1 MTTEAIKNAILAADT
16 CMGMEFGS
24 TRVKAVL
31 IDRDH
36 NVIAGGAVTW
46 ENRFEDGI
54 WTYDLADAVA
64 NLRACYA
71 ALKRDVKEKYGIVLT
86 RIGQIGISGMMHGL
100 LALDENGALVTPFRT
115 WRNTMTKAEADFLS
129 AQFGQT
135 IPQRW
140 SVVHLYQLMKT
151 EPEKAAR
158 IKQMTTLSGYIH
170 LLLTGELV
178 LGCCEAAGMMP
189 AFCGTD
195 GTPDYD
201 PGMTACFDALAK
213 EAGMPWRLSDIFP
226 RVLPAGDAGGTLT
239 AAGAALLD
247 ADGDLAAGIPL
258 CPPEG
263 DGGTGMVCTGSLAP
277 GMATVS
283 AGTSTF
289 GLFVLDR
296 LPRHLDRKL
305 ELTITPAGNPVVE
318 IQSNNGTAELD
329 GWVGI
334 VTDAMRRLGADCD
347 AQAVYTALLGAAM
360 EGERG
365 CGGLLS
371 YNCLSGEH
379 LLDIAEGRP
388 LFVRTPDSAL
398 TLPNFMRAQ
407 LFAIF
412 APLAY
417 GLSLMDAEDAAA
429 IKNVKAHGGLFR
441 TRGAAQ
447 PVLAAALGLPVTVS
461 EEAGEGGPY
470 GAALL
475 ASYAMRRDDG
485 ETLADYLTARVFADA
500 KVHTVE
506 PDEEL
511 IAEYRTYMTQ
521 YLRGLT
527 VEQTAVN
534 TL

>member
-1 MTTEAIKNAILAADT
+1 MNTEQIKQAILAGDT

-31 IDRDH
+31 LNAEH
-36 NVIAGGAVTW
+36 EVIAGGAVTW
-46 ENRFEDGI
+46 ENKWEGGI

-64 NLRACYA
+64 NMRACYA
-71 ALKRDVKEKYGIVLT
+71 ALREDVYDKYGVSLAK
-86 RIGQIGISGMMHGL
+86 IGHIGISGMMHGL

-115 WRNTMTKAEADFLS
+115 WRNTMTKPEADFLS
-129 AQFGQT
+129 ERFGHT

-140 SVVHLYQLMKT
+140 SIVHLYQLMKT

-158 IKQMTTLSGYIH
+158 IKKITTLSGYIH

-178 LGCCEAAGMMP
+178 IGCCEGAGMLP
-189 AFCGTD
+189 AEIVGD
-195 GTPDYD
+195 EPDYV
-201 PGMTACFDALAK
+201 PYMVTSFDELAE
-213 EAGMPWRLSDIFP
+213 EADMPWRLKDIFP
-226 RVLPAGDAGGTLT
+226 RVLRAGSSGGVLTAVGASLLDESGTLC
-239 AAGAALLD
+239 
-247 ADGDLAAGIPL
+247 AGIPF

-289 GLFVLDR
+289 GLFVLDKA
-296 LPRHLDRKL
+296 PAHLDRKL
-305 ELTITPAGNPVVE
+305 ELTITPDGNPVVE

-334 VTDAMRRLGADCD
+334 VADAMKRLGADCNVQD
-347 AQAVYTALLGAAM
+347 VYAALLGAAR
-360 EGERG
+360 EGDYA
-365 CGGLLS
+365 CGGVLA

-388 LFVRTPDSAL
+388 LFVRTPDSSL
-398 TLPNFMRAQ
+398 NLPNFMRSQ

-417 GLSLMDAEDAAA
+417 GLGLLDDADREK
-429 IKNVKAHGGLFR
+429 IVSVKAHGGLFR

-447 PVLAAALGLPVTVS
+447 PVLAAALGRPVTVS
-461 EEAGEGGPY
+461 EEAGEGGPF

-475 ASYAMRRDDG
+475 ASYAMRRNDG
-485 ETLADYLTARVFADA
+485 ETLAAYLSDRVFVGA
-500 KVHTVE
+500 KVHTE
-506 PDEEL
+506 LPDAALME
-511 IAEYRTYMTQ
+511 EYRAYMEIYT
-521 YLRGLT
+521 RGLA
-527 VEQTAVN
+527 VEKTAVN

>member
-1 MTTEAIKNAILAADT
+1 MNTEQIKNAILAGET

-31 IDRDH
+31 LNAEH
-36 NVIAGGAVTW
+36 TVIAGGAVTW
-46 ENRFEDGI
+46 ENKWEGGI

-64 NLRACYA
+64 NMQGCFA
-71 ALKRDVKEKYGIVLT
+71 ALRQDVMEKYGVALT
-86 RIGQIGISGMMHGL
+86 KIGQIGISGMMHGL
-100 LALDENGALVTPFRT
+100 LALDENDTLVTPFRT
-115 WRNTMTKAEADFLS
+115 WRNTMTKPEADFLS
-129 AQFGQT
+129 ERFGHT

-140 SVVHLYQLMKT
+140 SIVHLYQLMKT
-151 EPEKAAR
+151 EPENAAR
-158 IKQMTTLSGYIH
+158 ISRMTTLAGYIH
-170 LLLTGELV
+170 LLLTGKLV
-178 LGCCEAAGMMP
+178 LGCCEAAGMLP
-189 AFCGTD
+189 VESVD
-195 GTPDYD
+195 GAPDYV
-201 PGMTACFDALAK
+201 PYMVASFDELA
-213 EAGMPWRLSDIFP
+213 ADADMPWKLKDIFP
-226 RVLPAGDAGGTLT
+226 QVLRAGASGGVLT

-247 ADGDLAAGIPL
+247 PSGTLCAGIPF

-296 LPRHLDRKL
+296 APAHLDRKL
-305 ELTITPAGNPVVE
+305 ELTITPDGNPVIE

-334 VTDAMRRLGADCD
+334 VADAIKRLGADVD
-347 AQAVYTALLGAAM
+347 VQSIYGTLLGAAKD
-360 EGERG
+360 GAYA

-379 LLDIAEGRP
+379 LLDIGEGRP
-388 LFVRTPDSAL
+388 LFVRTPDSEL
-398 TLPNFMRAQ
+398 NLPNFMRAQ

-417 GLSLMDAEDAAA
+417 GLSLLDEEERAK
-429 IKNVKAHGGLFR
+429 IVSVKAHGGLFR

-447 PVLAAALGLPVTVS
+447 PVLAAALNIPVTVS
-461 EEAGEGGPY
+461 EEAGEGGPF

-475 ASYAMRRDDG
+475 ASYAKYRGEG
-485 ETLADYLTARVFADA
+485 ETLADYLSARVFAGA
-500 KVHTVE
+500 KVHTE
-506 PDEEL
+506 APDAAL
-511 IAEYRTYMTQ
+511 VKEYGDYMQ
-521 YLRGLT
+521 NYVRGLT
-527 VEQTAVN
+527 VERTAVS

>member
-1 MTTEAIKNAILAADT
+1 MNQEQIKNAILTGET

-31 IDRDH
+31 LDREH

-46 ENRFEDGI
+46 ENRFENGI
-54 WTYDLADAVA
+54 WTYDLPDAVA
-64 NLRACYA
+64 NMQACYA
-71 ALKRDVKEKYGIVLT
+71 ALAQDVKEKYGVPLT
-86 RIGQIGISGMMHGL
+86 KIGQIGISGMMHGL

-115 WRNTMTKAEADFLS
+115 WRNTMTKPEADFLS
-129 AQFGQT
+129 DLFGHT

-140 SVVHLYQLMKT
+140 SIVHLYQLMKT
-151 EPEKAAR
+151 EPENAAK
-158 IKQMTTLSGYIH
+158 IQKMTTLAGYIH

-178 LGCCEAAGMMP
+178 LGCCEAAGMLP
-189 AFCGTD
+189 AETVNGE
-195 GTPDYD
+195 PDYV
-201 PGMTACFDALAK
+201 PHMVSSFDGLAK
-213 EAGMPWRLSDIFP
+213 DAGMPWKLKEIFP
-226 RVLPAGDAGGTLT
+226 RVLRAGASGGVLT
-239 AAGAALLD
+239 DAGAALLD
-247 ADGDLAAGIPL
+247 PTGMLASGIPF

-296 LPRHLDRKL
+296 VPEHLDRKL
-305 ELTITPAGNPVVE
+305 ELTITPDGNPVIE

-334 VTDAMRRLGADCD
+334 VADAMKRLGVACD
-347 AQAVYTALLGAAM
+347 AQSVYAALLGSAQ
-360 EGERG
+360 EGDYA
-365 CGGLLS
+365 CGGVLA

-379 LLDIAEGRP
+379 LLEITEGRP
-388 LFVRTPDSAL
+388 LFVRSPDSTL

-417 GLSLMDAEDAAA
+417 GFSLLGEEERKK
-429 IKNVKAHGGLFR
+429 IVSVKAHGGLFR

-447 PVLAAALGLPVTVS
+447 PVLAASLRLPVTVS
-461 EEAGEGGPY
+461 EEAGEGGPF

-475 ASYAMRRDDG
+475 ASYAKYRLCG
-485 ETLADYLTARVFADA
+485 ETLADYLANRVFAGA
-500 KVHTVE
+500 KVHTEE
-506 PDEEL
+506 PDTALADEFD
-511 IAEYRTYMTQ
+511 AYMKR
-521 YLRGLT
+521 YVCGLA
-527 VEQTAVN
+527 VERTAVG

>member
-1 MTTEAIKNAILAADT
+1 MNTEQIRQAIAAGET

-31 IDRDH
+31 LDAEH

-46 ENRFEDGI
+46 ENKWEGGI

-64 NLRACYA
+64 NMQACYA
-71 ALKRDVKEKYGIVLT
+71 ALKNDVWEKYGVVLT
-86 RIGQIGISGMMHGL
+86 TIGQIGISGMMHGL
-100 LALDENGALVTPFRT
+100 LALDENDTLVTPFRT
-115 WRNTMTKAEADFLS
+115 WRNTMTKPEADFLS
-129 AQFGQT
+129 ERFGHT

-140 SVVHLYQLMKT
+140 SIVHLYQLMKT
-151 EPEKAAR
+151 EPQKAAR
-158 IKQMTTLSGYIH
+158 IRRMTTLSGYIH
-170 LLLTGELV
+170 YLLTGELV
-178 LGCCEAAGMMP
+178 LGCCEAAGMLP
-189 AFCGTD
+189 AETVGAE
-195 GTPDYD
+195 PDYV
-201 PGMTACFDALAK
+201 PHMVKTFDALAR
-213 EAGMPWRLSDIFP
+213 EAGMPWKLSDIFP
-226 RVLPAGDAGGTLT
+226 RVCRAGSCGGVLT
-239 AAGAALLD
+239 DAGAALLD
-247 ADGDLAAGIPL
+247 VSGALSAGIPL

-296 LPRHLDRKL
+296 APAHLDRKL
-305 ELTITPAGNPVVE
+305 ELTITPDGNPVVE
-318 IQSNNGTAELD
+318 IQSNNGTAEID
-329 GWVGI
+329 GWVGMI
-334 VTDAMRRLGADCD
+334 TDAIRRLGMEADV
-347 AQAVYTALLGAAM
+347 QSVYAALLGAAR
-360 EGERG
+360 EGD
-365 CGGLLS
+365 CAHSGLLA

-388 LFVRTPDSAL
+388 LYVRTPDSSL

-417 GLSLMDAEDAAA
+417 GFGLLDACDREK
-429 IKNVKAHGGLFR
+429 ITSVKAHGGLFR
-441 TRGAAQ
+441 TRDAAQ

-461 EEAGEGGPY
+461 EEAGEGGPF

-475 ASYAMRRDDG
+475 ASYAKYRREG
-485 ETLADYLTARVFADA
+485 ETLADYLSVRVFAGA
-500 KVHTVE
+500 KVHTE
-506 PDEEL
+506 APDAALVTEFGAYL
-511 IAEYRTYMTQ
+511 EYYI
-521 YLRGLT
+521 RGLS
-527 VEQTAVN
+527 VERTAVN

>member
-1 MTTEAIKNAILAADT
+1 MNTEQIKTAILAGET

-31 IDRDH
+31 LDREY

-46 ENRFEDGI
+46 ENKWEGGI
-54 WTYDLADAVA
+54 WTYDLPDAIA
-64 NLRACYA
+64 NMQACFA
-71 ALKRDVKEKYGIVLT
+71 ALKQDVSEKYGVTLT
-86 RIGQIGISGMMHGL
+86 TIGQIGISGMMHGL
-100 LALDENGALVTPFRT
+100 LALDADGVLVTPFRT
-115 WRNTMTKAEADFLS
+115 WRNTMTKPEADFLS
-129 AQFGQT
+129 ERFGHT

-140 SVVHLYQLMKT
+140 SIVHLYQLMKT
-151 EPEKAAR
+151 EPEKAAKIR
-158 IKQMTTLSGYIH
+158 CMTTLAGYIH
-170 LLLTGELV
+170 LLLTGEPV
-178 LGCCEAAGMMP
+178 LGCCEAAGMLP
-189 AFCGTD
+189 VEDVD
-195 GTPDYD
+195 GAPDYV
-201 PGMTACFDALAK
+201 PHMVETFDGLA
-213 EAGMPWRLSDIFP
+213 AGVGMPWKLKDIFP
-226 RVLPAGDAGGTLT
+226 RVLRAGASGGSLT
-239 AAGAALLD
+239 PAGAALLD
-247 ADGDLAAGIPL
+247 PTGMLCAGIPL

-296 LPRHLDRKL
+296 APAHLDRKL
-305 ELTITPAGNPVVE
+305 ELTITPDGNPVIE

-334 VTDAMRRLGADCD
+334 VADAMKRLGADCD
-347 AQAVYTALLGAAM
+347 AQSVYAALLGAAQ
-360 EGERG
+360 EGDYA
-365 CGGLLS
+365 CGGVLA

-379 LLDIAEGRP
+379 LLDITEGRP
-388 LFVRTPDSAL
+388 LFVRTPDSVL

-417 GLSLMDAEDAAA
+417 GFSLLDAEERNK
-429 IKNVKAHGGLFR
+429 IVSVKAHGGLFR

-447 PVLAAALGLPVTVS
+447 PVLAASLRLPVTVS
-461 EEAGEGGPY
+461 EEAGEGGPF

-475 ASYAMRRDDG
+475 ASYAKYRLDG
-485 ETLADYLTARVFADA
+485 ETLADYLTNRVFADA
-500 KVHTVE
+500 KVHTEE
-506 PDEEL
+506 PDAALAEEF
-511 IAEYRTYMTQ
+511 AAYMKR
-521 YLRGLT
+521 YVSGLS
-527 VEQTAVN
+527 VERTAVD

>member
-1 MTTEAIKNAILAADT
+1 MNTEQIKQAIHAGET

-31 IDRDH
+31 LNAEH
-36 NVIAGGAVTW
+36 EVIAGGAVTW
-46 ENRFEDGI
+46 ENKWEGGI
-54 WTYDLADAVA
+54 WTYDLADAVT
-64 NLRACYA
+64 NMRACFA
-71 ALKRDVKEKYGIVLT
+71 ALKQDVLEKYGVALT
-86 RIGQIGISGMMHGL
+86 TVGQIGISGMMHGL

-115 WRNTMTKAEADFLS
+115 WRNTMTKPEADDLS
-129 AQFGQT
+129 ERFGHT

-140 SVVHLYQLMKT
+140 SIVHLYQLMKT
-151 EPEKAAR
+151 EPEHAAR
-158 IKQMTTLSGYIH
+158 IRKMTTLSGYIH
-170 LLLTGELV
+170 LLLTGEHV
-178 LGCCEAAGMMP
+178 LGCCEAAGMLP
-189 AFCGTD
+189 AEDVG
-195 GTPDYD
+195 GAPDYV
-201 PGMTACFDALAK
+201 PHMVESFDILAK
-213 EAGMPWRLSDIFP
+213 EANMPWKVKDIFP
-226 RVLPAGDAGGTLT
+226 RVLRAGASGGVLT
-239 AAGAALLD
+239 DAGAALLD
-247 ADGDLAAGIPL
+247 ESGMLCAGIPF

-296 LPRHLDRKL
+296 APGHLDRKL
-305 ELTITPAGNPVVE
+305 ELTITPDGNPVIE

-334 VTDAMRRLGADCD
+334 VADAMKRLGADCD
-347 AQAVYTALLGAAM
+347 VQAIYAALLGAAQ
-360 EGERG
+360 EGESG
-365 CGGLLS
+365 CGGVLA

-388 LFVRTPDSAL
+388 LFVRTPDSSL

-417 GLSLMDAEDAAA
+417 GFSLLGEEERHK
-429 IKNVKAHGGLFR
+429 IRTVKAHGGLFR

-447 PVLAAALGLPVTVS
+447 PVLAASLRLPVTVS
-461 EEAGEGGPY
+461 EEAGEGGPF

-475 ASYAMRRDDG
+475 ASYAKYRRDG
-485 ETLADYLTARVFADA
+485 ETLADYLADRVFADA
-500 KVHTVE
+500 KVHTEEPNDALADEFAAYLKRYVSGLCVE
-506 PDEEL
+506 
-511 IAEYRTYMTQ
+511 R
-521 YLRGLT
+521 
-527 VEQTAVN
+527 TAVD

>member
-1 MTTEAIKNAILAADT
+1 MNTEQIKTAILTGET

-31 IDRDH
+31 LDKEH

-46 ENRFEDGI
+46 ENKWEGGI
-54 WTYDLADAVA
+54 WTYDLPDAVA
-64 NLRACYA
+64 NMQACFA
-71 ALKRDVKEKYGIVLT
+71 ALRQDVYEKYGVSLT
-86 RIGQIGISGMMHGL
+86 KIGQIGISGMMHGL
-100 LALDENGALVTPFRT
+100 LALDADGNLVTPFRT
-115 WRNTMTKAEADFLS
+115 WRNTMTKPEADFLS
-129 AQFGQT
+129 ERFGHT

-140 SVVHLYQLMKT
+140 SIVHLYQLMKT
-151 EPEKAAR
+151 APETAAK
-158 IKQMTTLSGYIH
+158 IQKMTTLAGYIH

-178 LGCCEAAGMMP
+178 LGCCEAAGMLP
-189 AFCGTD
+189 VEDVD
-195 GTPDYD
+195 GAPDYV
-201 PGMTACFDALAK
+201 PHMVETFDGLAA
-213 EAGMPWRLSDIFP
+213 ETGMPWKLKAIFP
-226 RVLPAGDAGGTLT
+226 RVLRAGASGGSLT
-239 AAGAALLD
+239 PAGAALLD
-247 ADGDLAAGIPL
+247 PTGTLCAGIPL

-296 LPRHLDRKL
+296 APAHLDRKL
-305 ELTITPAGNPVVE
+305 ELTITPDGNPVIE

-334 VTDAMRRLGADCD
+334 VADAMKRLGADCD
-347 AQAVYTALLGAAM
+347 AQSVYAALLGAAQ
-360 EGERG
+360 EGDYA
-365 CGGLLS
+365 CGGVLA

-379 LLDIAEGRP
+379 LLDITEGRP

-417 GLSLMDAEDAAA
+417 GFSLLGAEERGK
-429 IKNVKAHGGLFR
+429 IVSVKAHGGLFR

-447 PVLAAALGLPVTVS
+447 PVLAASLRLPVTVS
-461 EEAGEGGPY
+461 EEAGEGGPF

-475 ASYAMRRDDG
+475 ASYAKYRLDG
-485 ETLADYLTARVFADA
+485 ETLADYLTNRVFAGA
-500 KVHTVE
+500 KVHTEE
-506 PDEEL
+506 PDAAL
-511 IAEYRTYMTQ
+511 AD
-521 YLRGLT
+521 
-527 VEQTAVN
+527 
-534 TL
+534 

>member
-1 MTTEAIKNAILAADT
+1 MNTEQIKTAILAGET

-31 IDRDH
+31 LDREH

-46 ENRFEDGI
+46 ENKWEGGI
-54 WTYDLADAVA
+54 WTYDLPDAIA
-64 NLRACYA
+64 NMQACFA
-71 ALKRDVKEKYGIVLT
+71 ALKQDVSEKYGVALT
-86 RIGQIGISGMMHGL
+86 TIGQIGISGMMHGL
-100 LALDENGALVTPFRT
+100 LALDADGVLVTPFRT
-115 WRNTMTKAEADFLS
+115 WRNTMTKPEADFLS
-129 AQFGQT
+129 ERFGHT

-140 SVVHLYQLMKT
+140 SIVHLYQLMKT
-151 EPEKAAR
+151 EPEKAAKIR
-158 IKQMTTLSGYIH
+158 CMTTLAGYIH
-170 LLLTGELV
+170 LLLTGEPV
-178 LGCCEAAGMMP
+178 LGCCEAAGMLP
-189 AFCGTD
+189 VEDVD
-195 GTPDYD
+195 GAPDYV
-201 PGMTACFDALAK
+201 PHMVETFDGLA
-213 EAGMPWRLSDIFP
+213 AGVGMPWKLKDIFP
-226 RVLPAGDAGGTLT
+226 RVLRAGASGGFLT
-239 AAGAALLD
+239 PAGAALLD
-247 ADGDLAAGIPL
+247 PTGMLCAGIPL

-296 LPRHLDRKL
+296 APAHLDRKL
-305 ELTITPAGNPVVE
+305 ELTITPDGNPVIE

-334 VTDAMRRLGADCD
+334 VADAMKRLGADCD
-347 AQAVYTALLGAAM
+347 AQSVYAALLGAAQ
-360 EGERG
+360 EGDYA
-365 CGGLLS
+365 CGGVLA

-379 LLDIAEGRP
+379 LLDITEGRP
-388 LFVRTPDSAL
+388 LFVRTPDSVL

-417 GLSLMDAEDAAA
+417 GFSLLDAEERNK
-429 IKNVKAHGGLFR
+429 IVSVKAHGGLFR

-447 PVLAAALGLPVTVS
+447 PVLAASLRLPVTVS
-461 EEAGEGGPY
+461 EEAGEGGPF

-475 ASYAMRRDDG
+475 ASYAKYRLDG
-485 ETLADYLTARVFADA
+485 ETLADYLTNRVFADA
-500 KVHTVE
+500 KVHTEE
-506 PDEEL
+506 PDAALAEEF
-511 IAEYRTYMTQ
+511 AAYMKR
-521 YLRGLT
+521 YVSGLS
-527 VEQTAVN
+527 VERTAVD